1 MMDNTI
7 YNNSMNSNM
16 NSNMNQGQKLLE
28 LIGKYVPVKVV
39 EWSTIPQRDG
49 NEIVL
54 QKVLIDGNIT
64 VTVISDATG
73 LTTNGITEAV
83 IV

>member
-1 MMDNTI
+1 MIMM
-7 YNNSMNSNM
+7 NNNNI
-16 NSNMNQGQKLLE
+16 NSNMNQGQNLLE
-28 LIGKYVPVKVV
+28 LIGKYVPVKVL

-64 VTVISDATG
+64 VTIISDA
-73 LTTNGITEAV
+73 TEAV

>member
-1 MMDNTI
+1 MMDNMI
-7 YNNSMNSNM
+7 DNNVM

-28 LIGKYVPVKVV
+28 LINKYVPVKVV

-64 VTVISDATG
+64 VTIISDTTG